1 MCNSDNS
8 NQAKSLST
16 QPLQTVQGMSNVQL
30 SQQQS
35 GSSLYLH
42 SYLKLSKRCSISNSK
57 NQQSGS
63 RLPSQPLQTA
73 IRMFN
78 IQLRQQQWSS
88 SPPSRPLSTEC
99 LLTRCCQ
106 LIHVILPRNWG
117 FQHNKIKQKKHV
129 QFFFLLNKKLY
140 CHQRSSGNYSFAAL
154 NTWHHSE
161 YVALVTLVF
170 YSPSFIPAFCWRMLS
185 LLLKRN

>member
-1 MCNSDNS
+1 
-8 NQAKSLST
+8 
-16 QPLQTVQGMSNVQL
+16 MSNVQH

-78 IQLRQQQWSS
+78 TQLRQQQWSS

-129 QFFFLLNKKLY
+129 QIFFLLNKKLY